1 MDNRQVL
8 INILQDMQNNIKV
21 VLQLAKQPS
30 DEPLQ
35 ERFYHWL
42 KERFPLWKNNEEIP
56 DISTCNQ
63 SIDETVD
70 TVNRFAQYIA
80 DEIAKGQTVDGCRTR
95 LPRLRE
101 ERERME
107 TRLRQLK
114 VDREHEEA
122 LQRSELQSRLDLI
135 QDLKT
140 RLRET
145 EERTTSCVRLAKE
158 CREMARKE
166 WDSKNQKPLEEQKLH
181 FELLSAQLANLMKEN
196 AITENQLTKCCE
208 ERKQDVETMTIKMN
222 EDIRQ
227 RQEEVDNLKREVSLE
242 RKKLQELEDALAI
255 VTIDYDL
262 IMEQRQ
268 KEAEEALRRQIEEQI
283 REKAAIKIQRWYRF
297 ILFRTIRARRRRKK
311 SKRKV
316 SKEVKRAP
324 IERNKIAP
332 EEARPNSEYERD
344 TSRELGSTEAVLGVL
359 VARKS
364 AIMRNRSFA
373 VSDATDL
380 NTEDTPSEFEDGKE
394 LGKKNPPKPKNKKT
408 TSAVRPLTVKKGT
421 NSADKE
427 VKIKP
432 TTSQNRSSQTDNRVP
447 KSKKLFR

>member
-8 INILQDMQNNIKV
+8 INILKDMQNNIKV
-21 VLQLAKQPS
+21 VLQLTKQPG

-35 ERFYHWL
+35 ERFYRWL
-42 KERFPLWKNNEEIP
+42 KAPFPLCTENEEITE
-56 DISTCNQ
+56 ISTCNQ
-63 SIDETVD
+63 SMDEMVD
-70 TVNRFAQYIA
+70 AVNRFAQYVA

-122 LQRSELQSRLDLI
+122 FQRSELQSRFDLI

-145 EERTTSCVRLAKE
+145 EERTTSCLRLAKE

-181 FELLSAQLANLMKEN
+181 FELLSAQLANLIKEN

-208 ERKQDVETMTIKMN
+208 ERKQEIETMTIKMN

-242 RKKLQELEDALAI
+242 RKQLQELEDALAI
-255 VTIDYDL
+255 VTIDYD
-262 IMEQRQ
+262 IVMEQRQ
-268 KEAEEALRRQIEEQI
+268 KEAEEVLRRQIEDQI

-311 SKRKV
+311 SKRKI
-316 SKEVKRAP
+316 SKEVRRAP
-324 IERNKIAP
+324 IERNKIDS
-332 EEARPNSEYERD
+332 EEVRPNSQYARD
-344 TSRELGSTEAVLGVL
+344 TSGELGSTEAVLGVL

-364 AIMRNRSFA
+364 AVMRNRSFVA
-373 VSDATDL
+373 SDSNDSNA
-380 NTEDTPSEFEDGKE
+380 EDTLSEFEDEKE
-394 LGKKNPPKPKNKKT
+394 LGKKNPPKHKSKKT
-408 TSAVRPLTVKKGT
+408 TSAVRLVTVNKGT

-432 TTSQNRSSQTDNRVP
+432 TTSLNRSSQTDNRVP

>member
-8 INILQDMQNNIKV
+8 INILKDMQNNIKV
-21 VLQLAKQPS
+21 VLQLTKQPG

-35 ERFYHWL
+35 ERFYRWL
-42 KERFPLWKNNEEIP
+42 KAPFPLCTENEEITE
-56 DISTCNQ
+56 ISTCNQ
-63 SIDETVD
+63 SMDEMVD
-70 TVNRFAQYIA
+70 AVNRFAQYVT

-122 LQRSELQSRLDLI
+122 FQRSELQSRFDLI

-145 EERTTSCVRLAKE
+145 EERTTSCLRLAKE

-181 FELLSAQLANLMKEN
+181 FELLSAQLANLIKEN

-208 ERKQDVETMTIKMN
+208 ERKQEIETMTIKMN

-242 RKKLQELEDALAI
+242 RKQLQELEDALAI
-255 VTIDYDL
+255 VTIDYD
-262 IMEQRQ
+262 IVMEQRQ
-268 KEAEEALRRQIEEQI
+268 KEAEEVLRRQIEDQI

-311 SKRKV
+311 SKRKI
-316 SKEVKRAP
+316 SKEVRRAP
-324 IERNKIAP
+324 IERNKIDS
-332 EEARPNSEYERD
+332 EEVRPNSQYARD
-344 TSRELGSTEAVLGVL
+344 TSGELGSTEAVLGVL

-364 AIMRNRSFA
+364 AVMRNRSFVA
-373 VSDATDL
+373 SDSNDL
-380 NTEDTPSEFEDGKE
+380 NAEDTLSEFEDEKE
-394 LGKKNPPKPKNKKT
+394 LGKKNPPKHKSKTT
-408 TSAVRPLTVKKGT
+408 TSAVRLVTVNKGT

-432 TTSQNRSSQTDNRVP
+432 TTSLNRSSQTDNRVP

>member
-1 MDNRQVL
+1 ML
-8 INILQDMQNNIKV
+8 KFT
-21 VLQLAKQPS
+21 K
-30 DEPLQ
+30 
-35 ERFYHWL
+35 ERFYRWL
-42 KERFPLWKNNEEIP
+42 KAPFPLCTENEEITE
-56 DISTCNQ
+56 ISTCNQ
-63 SIDETVD
+63 SMDEMVD
-70 TVNRFAQYIA
+70 AVNRFAQYVA

-122 LQRSELQSRLDLI
+122 FQRSELQSRFDLI

-145 EERTTSCVRLAKE
+145 EERTTSCLRLAKE

-181 FELLSAQLANLMKEN
+181 FELLSAQLANLIKEN

-208 ERKQDVETMTIKMN
+208 ERKQEIETMTIKMN

-242 RKKLQELEDALAI
+242 RKQLQELEDALAI
-255 VTIDYDL
+255 VTIDYD
-262 IMEQRQ
+262 IVMEQRQ
-268 KEAEEALRRQIEEQI
+268 KEAEEVLRRQIEDQI

-311 SKRKV
+311 SKRKI
-316 SKEVKRAP
+316 SKEVRRAP
-324 IERNKIAP
+324 IERNKIDS
-332 EEARPNSEYERD
+332 EEVRPNSQYARD
-344 TSRELGSTEAVLGVL
+344 TSGELGSTEAVLGVL

-364 AIMRNRSFA
+364 AVMRNRSFVA
-373 VSDATDL
+373 SDSNDL
-380 NTEDTPSEFEDGKE
+380 NAEDTLSEFEDEKE
-394 LGKKNPPKPKNKKT
+394 LGKKNPPKHKSKTT
-408 TSAVRPLTVKKGT
+408 TSAVRLVTVNKGT

-432 TTSQNRSSQTDNRVP
+432 TTSLNRSSQTDNRVP

>member
-8 INILQDMQNNIKV
+8 INILKDMQNNIKM
-21 VLQLAKQPS
+21 VLQLTKQPG

-35 ERFYHWL
+35 ERFYRWL
-42 KERFPLWKNNEEIP
+42 KAPFPLCTENEEITE
-56 DISTCNQ
+56 ISTCNQ
-63 SIDETVD
+63 SMDEMVD
-70 TVNRFAQYIA
+70 AVNRFAQYVA

-122 LQRSELQSRLDLI
+122 LQRSELQSRFDLI

-145 EERTTSCVRLAKE
+145 EERTTSCLRLAKE

-181 FELLSAQLANLMKEN
+181 FELLSAQLANLIKEN

-208 ERKQDVETMTIKMN
+208 ERKQEIETMTIKMN

-242 RKKLQELEDALAI
+242 RKQLQELEDALAI
-255 VTIDYDL
+255 VTIDYD
-262 IMEQRQ
+262 IVMEQRQ
-268 KEAEEALRRQIEEQI
+268 KEAEEVLRRQIEDQI

-316 SKEVKRAP
+316 SKEVRRAP
-324 IERNKIAP
+324 IERNKIDS
-332 EEARPNSEYERD
+332 EEVRPNSQYARD
-344 TSRELGSTEAVLGVL
+344 TSGELGSTEAVLGVL

-364 AIMRNRSFA
+364 AVMRNRSFVA
-373 VSDATDL
+373 SDSNDL
-380 NTEDTPSEFEDGKE
+380 NAEDTLSEFEDEKE
-394 LGKKNPPKPKNKKT
+394 LGKKNPPKHKSKKT
-408 TSAVRPLTVKKGT
+408 TSAVRLVTVNKGT

-432 TTSQNRSSQTDNRVP
+432 TTSLNRSSQTDNRVP

>member
-8 INILQDMQNNIKV
+8 INILKDMQNNIKV
-21 VLQLAKQPS
+21 VLQLTKQPG

-35 ERFYHWL
+35 ERFYRWL
-42 KERFPLWKNNEEIP
+42 KAPFPLCTENEEITE
-56 DISTCNQ
+56 ISTCNQ
-63 SIDETVD
+63 SMDEMVD
-70 TVNRFAQYIA
+70 AVNRFAQYVT

-122 LQRSELQSRLDLI
+122 FQRSELQSRFDLI

-145 EERTTSCVRLAKE
+145 EERTTSCLRLAKE

-181 FELLSAQLANLMKEN
+181 FELLSAQLANLIKEN

-208 ERKQDVETMTIKMN
+208 ERKQEIETMTIKMN

-242 RKKLQELEDALAI
+242 RKQLQELEDALAI
-255 VTIDYDL
+255 VTIDYD
-262 IMEQRQ
+262 IVMEQRQ
-268 KEAEEALRRQIEEQI
+268 KEAEEVLRRQIEDQI

-311 SKRKV
+311 SKRKI
-316 SKEVKRAP
+316 SKEVRRAP
-324 IERNKIAP
+324 IERNKIDS
-332 EEARPNSEYERD
+332 EEVRPNSQYARD
-344 TSRELGSTEAVLGVL
+344 TSGELGSTEAVLGVL

-364 AIMRNRSFA
+364 AVMRNRSFVA
-373 VSDATDL
+373 SDSNDL
-380 NTEDTPSEFEDGKE
+380 NAEDTLSEFEDEKE
-394 LGKKNPPKPKNKKT
+394 LGKKNPPKHKSKKT
-408 TSAVRPLTVKKGT
+408 TSAVRLVTVNKGT

-432 TTSQNRSSQTDNRVP
+432 TTSLNRSSQTDNRVP

>member
-1 MDNRQVL
+1 
-8 INILQDMQNNIKV
+8 MQNNIKV
-21 VLQLAKQPS
+21 VLQLTKQPG

-35 ERFYHWL
+35 ERFYRWL
-42 KERFPLWKNNEEIP
+42 KAPFPLCTENEEITE
-56 DISTCNQ
+56 ISTCNQ
-63 SIDETVD
+63 SMDEMVD
-70 TVNRFAQYIA
+70 AVNRFAQYVA

-122 LQRSELQSRLDLI
+122 FQRSELQSRFDLI

-145 EERTTSCVRLAKE
+145 EERTTSCLRLAKE

-181 FELLSAQLANLMKEN
+181 FELLSAQLANLIKEN

-208 ERKQDVETMTIKMN
+208 ERKQEIETMTIKMN

-242 RKKLQELEDALAI
+242 RKQLQELEDALAI
-255 VTIDYDL
+255 VTIDYD
-262 IMEQRQ
+262 IVMEQRQ
-268 KEAEEALRRQIEEQI
+268 KEAEEVLRRQIEDQI

-311 SKRKV
+311 SKRKI
-316 SKEVKRAP
+316 SKEVRRAP
-324 IERNKIAP
+324 IERNKIDS
-332 EEARPNSEYERD
+332 EEVRPNSQYARD
-344 TSRELGSTEAVLGVL
+344 TSGELGSTEAVLGVL

-364 AIMRNRSFA
+364 AVMRNRSFVA
-373 VSDATDL
+373 SDSNDL
-380 NTEDTPSEFEDGKE
+380 NAEDTLSEFEDEKE
-394 LGKKNPPKPKNKKT
+394 LGKKNPPKHKSKKT
-408 TSAVRPLTVKKGT
+408 TSAVRLVTVNKGT

-432 TTSQNRSSQTDNRVP
+432 TTSLNRSSQTDNRVP

>member
-8 INILQDMQNNIKV
+8 INILKDMQNNIKV
-21 VLQLAKQPS
+21 VLQLTKQPG

-35 ERFYHWL
+35 ERFYRWL
-42 KERFPLWKNNEEIP
+42 KAPFPLCTENEEITE
-56 DISTCNQ
+56 ISTCNQ
-63 SIDETVD
+63 SMDEMVD
-70 TVNRFAQYIA
+70 AVNRFAQYVA

-122 LQRSELQSRLDLI
+122 FQRSELQSRFDLI

-145 EERTTSCVRLAKE
+145 EERTTSCLRLAKE

-181 FELLSAQLANLMKEN
+181 FELLSAQLANLIKEN

-208 ERKQDVETMTIKMN
+208 ERKQEIETMTIKMN

-242 RKKLQELEDALAI
+242 RKQLQELEDALAI
-255 VTIDYDL
+255 VTIDYD
-262 IMEQRQ
+262 IVMEQRQ
-268 KEAEEALRRQIEEQI
+268 KEAEEVLRRQIEDQI

-311 SKRKV
+311 SKRKI
-316 SKEVKRAP
+316 SKEVRRAP
-324 IERNKIAP
+324 IERNKIDS
-332 EEARPNSEYERD
+332 EEVRPNSQYARD
-344 TSRELGSTEAVLGVL
+344 TSGELGSTEAVLGVL

-364 AIMRNRSFA
+364 AVMRNRSFVA
-373 VSDATDL
+373 SDSNDL
-380 NTEDTPSEFEDGKE
+380 NAEDTLSEFEDEKE
-394 LGKKNPPKPKNKKT
+394 LGKKNPPKHKSKKT
-408 TSAVRPLTVKKGT
+408 TSAVRLVTVNKGT

-432 TTSQNRSSQTDNRVP
+432 TTSLNRSSQTDNRVP

>member
-8 INILQDMQNNIKV
+8 INILKDMQNNIKV
-21 VLQLAKQPS
+21 VLQLTKQPG

-35 ERFYHWL
+35 ERFYRWL
-42 KERFPLWKNNEEIP
+42 KAPFPLCTENEEITE
-56 DISTCNQ
+56 ISTCNQ
-63 SIDETVD
+63 SMDEMVD
-70 TVNRFAQYIA
+70 AVNRFAQYVA

-122 LQRSELQSRLDLI
+122 FQRSELQSRFDLI

-145 EERTTSCVRLAKE
+145 EERTTSCLRLAKE

-181 FELLSAQLANLMKEN
+181 FELLSAQLANLIKEN

-208 ERKQDVETMTIKMN
+208 ERKQEIETMTIKMN

-242 RKKLQELEDALAI
+242 RKQLQELEDALAI
-255 VTIDYDL
+255 VTIDYD
-262 IMEQRQ
+262 IVMEQRQ
-268 KEAEEALRRQIEEQI
+268 KEAEEVLRRQIEDQI

-311 SKRKV
+311 SKRKI
-316 SKEVKRAP
+316 SKEVRRAP
-324 IERNKIAP
+324 IERNKIDS
-332 EEARPNSEYERD
+332 EEVRPNSQYARD
-344 TSRELGSTEAVLGVL
+344 TSGELGSTEAVLGVL

-364 AIMRNRSFA
+364 AVMRNRSFVA
-373 VSDATDL
+373 SDSNDL
-380 NTEDTPSEFEDGKE
+380 NAEDTLSEFEDEKE
-394 LGKKNPPKPKNKKT
+394 LGKKNPPKHKSKTT
-408 TSAVRPLTVKKGT
+408 TSAVRLVTVNKGT

-432 TTSQNRSSQTDNRVP
+432 TTSLNRSSQTDNRVP